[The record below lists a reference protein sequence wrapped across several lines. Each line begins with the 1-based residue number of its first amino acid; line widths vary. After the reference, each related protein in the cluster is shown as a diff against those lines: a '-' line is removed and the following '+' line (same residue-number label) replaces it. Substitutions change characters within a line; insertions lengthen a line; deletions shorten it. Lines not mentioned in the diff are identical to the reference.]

1 MGKNSNP
8 HNEPDNPNISES
20 GLVDELRRLQRQ
32 NEQVTESNSRMR
44 QVLEVTKEEIEKL
57 RQEVEKLKA
66 PPLPYGIFVKPSVKE
81 GLAVISVDGK
91 HYEVFVANED
101 IKLEDLHAG
110 THVLLNGALNIIDI
124 RENDQLGD
132 VAKVIHVL
140 EDKRLIIKSRENDE
154 RVAFIADSLKTTKV
168 KIGDNIR
175 FDSRSQMVYEILPK
189 SEVEEIVL
197 EEVPEVKYGDIGGLD
212 KQIEIIRD
220 SIELP
225 YVYGHLFKQYKLK
238 PPKGILLYGPPG
250 CGKTLVAK
258 AVAYNLS
265 ARIKRFLEENLMAI
279 EIYQK
284 LQKNK
289 NQETVSKELLEDYEK
304 LKTRLY
310 EYESLFTQDSMED
323 KEILYDK
330 LDKSGII
337 GDFIRRMEGDKKEL
351 KAVANRSEWL
361 ELLVEL
367 RMKGFGSLDHERI
380 GEMLERKRKKYFMK
394 RGKISDREYIS
405 HWLENYFVNNN
416 ISVKNLESEKNAI
429 KGKLG
434 NAIESY
440 FLNIK
445 GPELLNKYVGETE
458 YRIREVFLKAKEKAS
473 FGLPV
478 IVFFDE
484 MESIFRT
491 RGSGISSDMESTIVP
506 MFLSEIDGVESL
518 ENVIVIGASNRQ
530 DLIDPA
536 VLRPG
541 RLDVKIKID
550 RPDKEAAIDIFSKY
564 MTPDLPLN
572 EAELEK
578 AGQDPEKLVRTMINE
593 AVEDMY
599 ATKKENEFLRVTYR
613 NGDVETLYFK
623 DFASGAMIEGIVS
636 RTKKY
641 ALKRMIKSGNRGI
654 RSSDLLTAIRGEY
667 KENEDLPNT
676 TNPDDWSRISG
687 RKGDRIISIETL
699 MPTTVEEE
707 RKEAEEIAVS
717 SRYL

>member
-1 MGKNSNP
+1 MARIPDRTDNSDDFAGSERDLRDELLRLKQ
-8 HNEPDNPNISES
+8 HNEQI
-20 GLVDELRRLQRQ
+20 
-32 NEQVTESNSRMR
+32 TESNTRMR
-44 QVLEVTKEEIEKL
+44 QVLETTKEEIDLL

-66 PPLPYGIFVKPSVKE
+66 PPLPFGVFIKPGKQEDRV
-81 GLAVISVDGK
+81 VITVDGK
-91 HYEVFVANED
+91 YYEVFIANED
-101 IKLEDLHAG
+101 IKIEDLTPG
-110 THVLLNGALNIIDI
+110 TQVLLNGAFNIIDV
-124 RENDQLGD
+124 RDNDQLGE
-132 VAKVIHVL
+132 VSKVINVL
-140 EDKRLIIKSRENDE
+140 EDGRLIIKSRENDE
-154 RVAFIADSLKTTKV
+154 RIAFVGDTLRNTKV
-168 KIGDNIR
+168 KIGDNVR
-175 FDSRSQMVYEILPK
+175 FDMRSQMVYEVLPK
-189 SEVEEIVL
+189 SEVEEVVL
-197 EEVPEVKYGDIGGLD
+197 EEVPQVSYKDIGGLD
-212 KQIEIIRD
+212 KQIEVIRD

-225 YVYGHLFKQYKLK
+225 YVYGHLFKQFHLK

-265 ARIKRFLEENLMAI
+265 VRIKRFLEENLMAI
-279 EIYQK
+279 EIYEE
-284 LQKNK
+284 LQQNTKK
-289 NQETVSKELLEDYEK
+289 GTVSAELLRHYDQ
-304 LKTRLY
+304 LRTRLY
-310 EYESLFTQDSMED
+310 EHESLFVQDTIED
-323 KEILYDK
+323 KEILYEK
-330 LDKSGII
+330 LDKSGIL
-337 GDFIRRMEGDKKEL
+337 GDFIRRMEGDSKEL
-351 KAVANRSEWL
+351 KLVPTRPEWL

-367 RMKGFGSLDHERI
+367 RKKGFGSLDHERI
-380 GEMLERKRKKYFMK
+380 GAMVESKRKKYFMK
-394 RGKISDREYIS
+394 RKKVSDRDYIS
-405 HWLENYFVNNN
+405 RWLENYFENNN
-416 ISVKNLESEKNAI
+416 INVNKLEDEKIDIKNKI
-429 KGKLG
+429 G
-434 NAIESY
+434 NGIESY

-458 YRIREVFLKAKEKAS
+458 YRIREVFLKAKEKAEY
-473 FGLPV
+473 GLPV

-491 RGSGISSDMESTIVP
+491 RGSGISSDIESTIVP

-550 RPDKEAAIDIFSKY
+550 RPDKEAAADIFSIY
-564 MTPDLPLN
+564 LTPDLPLN
-572 EAELEK
+572 EKELEEQ
-578 AGQDPEKLVRTMINE
+578 GDDPVKLVKEMIKQ
-593 AVEDMY
+593 AVEEMY

-623 DFASGAMIEGIVS
+623 DFASGAMIEGIVT

-641 ALKRMIKSGNRGI
+641 ALKRMIKTGNRGI
-654 RSSDLLTAIRGEY
+654 RKDDLLSAIRGEY

-699 MPTTVEEE
+699 MPMTVEEE
-707 RKEAEEIAVS
+707 KREAEEIAVS